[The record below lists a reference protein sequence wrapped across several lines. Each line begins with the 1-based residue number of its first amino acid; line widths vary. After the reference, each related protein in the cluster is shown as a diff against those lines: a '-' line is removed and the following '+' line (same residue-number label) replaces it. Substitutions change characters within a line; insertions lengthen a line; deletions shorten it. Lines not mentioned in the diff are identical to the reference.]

1 MFGELHVYSTL
12 YICSRNFR
20 NSSGKIGVCFKGNGK
35 INRTTPNSA
44 DTVSFNDP
52 DEEEIETLL

>member
-1 MFGELHVYSTL
+1 MFGELYAYSTL
-12 YICSRNFR
+12 YICSRSFR
-20 NSSGKIGVCFKGNGK
+20 NSSGKIGVCFKRNGK

-44 DTVSFNDP
+44 DTVSVNDP